1 MPETPPSSIQ
11 TALLLPLTPGG
22 GQAGRPSPGR
32 ARSQRSAAAGPPGVQ
47 GRTQLTDGRVGAR
60 QPRFVPPLRR
70 VSRASQALDKSSK
83 PTPCRPKSRPT
94 RDVRPRGF
102 LSRVA
107 ARSAQAARRSSSP
120 STALSAPGR
129 RVRGDARAR
138 VVGIGGVPLRA
149 STQHKGSDRSSGVGA
164 TYEVDDA
171 ESERSRRARQARV
184 MGGKIPGCAWLD
196 AGCGTRSGTEG
207 GEVAAPAPAALMAGG
222 AGLAAARASQGGLRH
237 LVRQLRRALQ
247 QHSFWLRTST

>member
-60 QPRFVPPLRR
+60 QPRFVPPLRPPP
-70 VSRASQALDKSSK
+70 VAPKAGTSHVPSRLLNGGDD
-83 PTPCRPKSRPT
+83 RPT

-129 RVRGDARAR
+129 RVRGYVRPRHSLRAKVQQHSQFSDARAR
-138 VVGIGGVPLRA
+138 VVGIGGFPFEQA
-149 STQHKGSDRSSGVGA
+149 PS
-164 TYEVDDA
+164 
-171 ESERSRRARQARV
+171 SERRRRRRRV
-184 MGGKIPGCAWLD
+184 LML
-196 AGCGTRSGTEG
+196 
-207 GEVAAPAPAALMAGG
+207 VALM
-222 AGLAAARASQGGLRH
+222 REQGE
-237 LVRQLRRALQ
+237 
-247 QHSFWLRTST
+247 

>member
-1 MPETPPSSIQ
+1 MARRRQQDSVRPRWRPARLLRHLRRSGTDRPSRPVQPGPARRMPETPPSSIQ

-22 GQAGRPSPGR
+22 GQAGQPNPGR

-70 VSRASQALDKSSK
+70 VSRASQALDKSAS
-83 PTPCRPKSRPT
+83 PPPVAPKAGTSHVPSRLLNGGDDRPT

-120 STALSAPGR
+120 STALSAPGG
-129 RVRGDARAR
+129 RVRGYVRPRHALRAKVQQHSQFSDARAR
-138 VVGIGGVPLRA
+138 VVGIGGFPFEQA
-149 STQHKGSDRSSGVGA
+149 PS
-164 TYEVDDA
+164 
-171 ESERSRRARQARV
+171 SERRRRRRRRV
-184 MGGKIPGCAWLD
+184 LML
-196 AGCGTRSGTEG
+196 
-207 GEVAAPAPAALMAGG
+207 VALM
-222 AGLAAARASQGGLRH
+222 REQGE
-237 LVRQLRRALQ
+237 
-247 QHSFWLRTST
+247 